1 MGNTKAYSGIGWVR
15 FKQIFFAQIR
25 VAIFIKYL
33 LQKIERRNCFVQKHK
48 HKPLCP
54 ALDN

>member
-25 VAIFIKYL
+25 EAIFIKYL
-33 LQKIERRNCFVQKHK
+33 LQKIERRIQKHK